1 MGEWVID
8 LEKWEVVDELLK
20 NKGVEDKL
28 DSKMVLNVDGM
39 A

>member
-1 MGEWVID
+1 VID
-8 LEKWEVVDELLK
+8 LGKWEVVDELLK
-20 NKGVEDKL
+20 NKDVEGKL